1 MKTIERWGLPELV
14 SQACGGH
21 HTPESFSESLYSDV
35 ISMIHV
41 SDFFVNTINYGE
53 SYSYGGFVLSPY
65 ALNLLGLKPRML
77 TNYLKKLKEKLMTA
91 DEFLKIEQEA
101 VS

>member
-1 MKTIERWGLPELV
+1 
-14 SQACGGH
+14 
-21 HTPESFSESLYSDV
+21 
-35 ISMIHV
+35 
-41 SDFFVNTINYGE
+41 
-53 SYSYGGFVLSPY
+53 
-65 ALNLLGLKPRML
+65 LGLKPRML